1 MKKHDAGQAI
11 GILAN
16 IGVIAGIVFLAIEVG
31 QQNTINLLSGRDAA
45 LEYFNGFRTL
55 LVENPDLM
63 KVWNDGMA
71 DGHLTSQ
78 ESDRFDLL
86 CASSLWGRLTLYNR
100 QSAFGLEQEIHGIV
114 LGIRDEIH
122 NSEHFRR
129 CWDGTKRN
137 LERNGFGDFVQ
148 LVETE

>member
-1 MKKHDAGQAI
+1 MKKHDAGQLF

-16 IGVIAGIVFLAIEVG
+16 IGVIAGIVFLAIQVG
-31 QQNTINLLSGRDAA
+31 QQNTINLLTGRDAA

-63 KVWNDGMA
+63 KVWNEGMA
-71 DGHLTSQ
+71 DANLTSQ

-86 CASSLWGRLTLYNR
+86 CSSSLWGRLTLYNR
-100 QSAFGLEQEIHGIV
+100 QSAFGLEQEVHGII
-114 LGIRDEIH
+114 LGIRDDIH
-122 NSEHFRR
+122 KSEHFRR
-129 CWDGTKRN
+129 CWDVTKRN
-137 LERNGFGDFVQ
+137 LERNGFGDFVE